1 MSILVLLSFE
11 WLVDWLLFIIIF
23 IFFTVFGCLLVL
35 LSFECINWQ
44 QMDCR
49 RRQPPLASNCLPWI
63 CFSTLDSFISHLL
76 LYRGFKLLFCIYNWT
91 VWYTFNLQPSHVY
104 RRKPFIKVKVDILV
118 PLTIIAIFVEMTL
131 KSDQNSDPDQSFGR
145 LPQFMPFSRGHSDI
159 SNRGDNCS
167 YHQPTITSD
176 FRKRLNFCIL

>member
-1 MSILVLLSFE
+1 MHKLATNGLPPPSASPWPPTVCRGFAFQRWIP
-11 WLVDWLLFIIIF
+11 LFRT
-23 IFFTVFGCLLVL
+23 FFYIG
-35 LSFECINWQ
+35 
-44 QMDCR
+44 
-49 RRQPPLASNCLPWI
+49 ASNCNSV
-63 CFSTLDSFISHLL
+63 FTT
-76 LYRGFKLLFCIYNWT
+76 GLFDILNI
-91 VWYTFNLQPSHVY
+91 QPSHVY

-131 KSDQNSDPDQSFGR
+131 NSDQNSDPDQSVGR